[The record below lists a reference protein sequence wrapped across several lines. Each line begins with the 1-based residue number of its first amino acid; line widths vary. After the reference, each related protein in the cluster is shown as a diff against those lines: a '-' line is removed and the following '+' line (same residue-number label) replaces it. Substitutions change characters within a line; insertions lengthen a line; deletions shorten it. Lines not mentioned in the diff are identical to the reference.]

1 MFIGEDPIHI
11 KTESRSDIAE
21 LVLMPGD
28 PLRAKYIAENFLEN
42 AKLVTSVRNMFGFTG
57 TYKGKKV
64 TIMGS
69 GMGMP
74 SMGIYAFELFHFYNV
89 KRVIRIGTCGVVS
102 PDVKVPEIILG
113 NLFYSESSYAYLF
126 NGYTKNTIECNQRL
140 NGIIMDAAK
149 ELNLK
154 VHEGGIMTTDV
165 FGPYVGP
172 DRLLER
178 VPSYINLL
186 GEEMEG
192 FALMHTANH
201 FSREAAVLVTAAD
214 SKYSDTVLSP
224 EDREKSLDNMINL
237 ALTAIIK

>member
-64 TIMGS
+64 TVMGS

-113 NLFYSESSYAYLF
+113 NLFYSESSYAKTQNGCEDNILYANDTLNF
-126 NGYTKNTIECNQRL
+126 NIKQ
-140 NGIIMDAAK
+140 AAEENNIPITLANVHSSDVFYKEKDNYK
-149 ELNLK
+149 ELYEK
-154 VHEGGIMTTDV
+154 YGCMCV
-165 FGPYVGP
+165 
-172 DRLLER
+172 
-178 VPSYINLL
+178 
-186 GEEMEG
+186 EMES
-192 FALMHTANH
+192 FALFHNAKVLNKKAACILTISDHLVKHEHT
-201 FSREAAVLVTAAD
+201 T
-214 SKYSDTVLSP
+214 P
-224 EDREKSLDNMINL
+224 EERQKSFNKMIELALKSL
-237 ALTAIIK
+237 